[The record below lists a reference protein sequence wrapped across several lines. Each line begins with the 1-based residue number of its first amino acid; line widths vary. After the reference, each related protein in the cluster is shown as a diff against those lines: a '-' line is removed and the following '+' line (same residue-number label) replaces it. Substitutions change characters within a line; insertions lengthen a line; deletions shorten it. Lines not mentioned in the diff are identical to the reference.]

1 MDENLGNKII
11 RAENENFS
19 IKVGSKNSNDAARIF
34 LLKYIRLSLD
44 MPIVRLLLK
53 SDFFLF
59 KKISI
64 DNPFL
69 TKDFAKLNPVNPPP
83 KIQSFILIFNF
94 NNKN

>member
-1 MDENLGNKII
+1 MIQSDKFDSSDMDI
-11 RAENENFS
+11 
-19 IKVGSKNSNDAARIF
+19 
-34 LLKYIRLSLD
+34 
-44 MPIVRLLLK
+44 
-53 SDFFLF
+53 

-64 DNPFL
+64 DKPFL

>member
-1 MDENLGNKII
+1 
-11 RAENENFS
+11 
-19 IKVGSKNSNDAARIF
+19 
-34 LLKYIRLSLD
+34 

-69 TKDFAKLNPVNPPP
+69 VKDFAKLNPVNPPP
-83 KIQSFILIFNF
+83 RIQSFILIFNF